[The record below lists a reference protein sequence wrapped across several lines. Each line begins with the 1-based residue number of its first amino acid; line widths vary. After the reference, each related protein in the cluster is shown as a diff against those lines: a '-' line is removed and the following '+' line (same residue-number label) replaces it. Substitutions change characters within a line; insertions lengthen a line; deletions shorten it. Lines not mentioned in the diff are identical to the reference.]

1 MDVISLIVGF
11 VVGII
16 AVSIAIELSWK
27 KEDTVETC
35 KIAKRW
41 SISEI
46 SNPLIVAEKLKMDA
60 PRNAKVVVKVET
72 AFSRGAKVNPDAYG
86 NFILGSDRALIFS
99 GEIREGQLAF
109 RTVDERILRN
119 LRELFRKFWEEEE
132 GEETTAEKSRR
143 KGTVTVRGIAKAV
156 VPYREHYLIRLSYE
170 GGVIGILIDEKM
182 ELEGRK
188 IEVEGEMVGDERP
201 FIKAYHLEILE

>member
-27 KEDTVETC
+27 KEEVVETC

-46 SNPLIVAEKLKMDA
+46 SNPMIVAEKLKMNV
-60 PRNAKVVVKVET
+60 PGNAKVVVKVET
-72 AFSRGAKVNPDAYG
+72 AFSKGAKVNPDAYG
-86 NFILGSDRALIFS
+86 NFILGSNKALIFS
-99 GEIREGQLAF
+99 GEIREGQLAL
-109 RTVDERILRN
+109 RTVDGRILRK
-119 LRELFRKFWEEEE
+119 LRELFNEFWEGKEEE
-132 GEETTAEKSRR
+132 AAPEKSHR
-143 KGTVTVRGIAKAV
+143 KGTVTVRGLAKAV
-156 VPYREHYLIRLSYE
+156 VPYRENYLIRLSYDK
-170 GGVIGILIDEKM
+170 GLIGVLIDEKM

-201 FIKAYHLEILE
+201 FIKAYHIEILE